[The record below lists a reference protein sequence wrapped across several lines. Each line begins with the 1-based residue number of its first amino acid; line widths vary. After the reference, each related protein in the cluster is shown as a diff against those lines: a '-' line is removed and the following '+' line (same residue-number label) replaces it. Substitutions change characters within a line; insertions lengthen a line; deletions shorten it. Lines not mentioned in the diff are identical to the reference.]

1 MPTSNKINREK
12 TTETDNNMGSDL
24 VFLFT
29 QLNIYKSVS
38 QGYTEP
44 EMSDIPFYLVMSKF
58 SMHSKSENTN
68 D

>member
-12 TTETDNNMGSDL
+12 TTKTDNNMGSDL

-29 QLNIYKSVS
+29 QLNIYKSVCR
-38 QGYTEP
+38 GYAEP
-44 EMSDIPFYLVMSKF
+44 DMSDIPIYLVMSKF